1 MKYARFYLQSRKK
14 WLGDKQK
21 EKPVIMWFNYNGK
34 NLNTTTGIKTI
45 DQNWDAKKQRL
56 KPNVIRATEN
66 NRYLDLL
73 EQKINDIY
81 SKALSEGRVLTNTY
95 LIEQLKSK
103 ETQKT
108 ISLFE
113 EWEKYL
119 EVQRLRVKHGTIK
132 SAKTAYNHFKEFCKK
147 RGLLKIT
154 FEDFDAN
161 RKAEFAEFLLKKGNS
176 NNTIHAVQ
184 KRMTRFLNYTKK
196 IGLHNND
203 THKAFSIPERVGSI
217 KFLEWEE
224 VKALM
229 NIEVEPGIEN
239 DARDLF
245 VFCCLTAMR
254 YSDVQ
259 NLRKTDIKEHRFDNI
274 KGVQYAAHIRQ
285 LKTSKLTVIPL
296 LPEAIAI
303 LKKYENEKT
312 EFALPQRANQSVNR
326 VLKILGRRARLNALQ
341 ELIVYRGKECIVT
354 HEPKWKILTT
364 HMGRRTFATMAAN
377 KGIPINIACS
387 ITGHSP
393 EVMLHHYT
401 GVIDSNKFEEVQKK
415 MQF

>member
-285 LKTSKLTVIPL
+285 LKTSKPTVIPL

-387 ITGHSP
+387 ITGQSP

-415 MQF
+415 MRF